1 MVEKNRVK
9 WVWKSNKWI
18 VAALAYAIIPF
29 SVITILN
36 EMGIISDDY
45 DNISLL
51 IIYILACTTLGK
63 TNWDGKN
70 FFSKTL
76 WVIKMLG
83 LLFLVGFIIYYALG
97 IIDVNPRYIDRIATW
112 LASIP
117 LFIYAMQQSTIFV
130 KRKEAEEG
138 LKSSKE

>member
-1 MVEKNRVK
+1 MVEKNKAR

-36 EMGIISDDY
+36 EVGIISDDY

-63 TNWDGKN
+63 TNRDGKN

-97 IIDVNPRYIDRIATW
+97 IIDVNPRYIDRVTTW

-117 LFIYAMQQSTIFV
+117 LFIYAMQQSTIFM

-138 LKSSKE
+138 LKPSKE